1 LSGNGDNVNCRE
13 RVLTLLSGRAPDR
26 VPWLADLDYWAS
38 AMRRRG
44 EVAPDFIGSPA
55 YFDLNRQLGT
65 GFYLQGYF
73 PFKAHYDGTVRFE
86 SRQDGNLRRHTLETP
101 AGVLTSAWRY
111 LPVSFSE
118 APVKHLVERCEDLA
132 ALRHLYEHT
141 AYEPDY
147 DDIARR
153 QGWIGDNGVVLCY
166 LPRSPFMQMV
176 TELSGIEALVALW
189 AEAPDE
195 LDETLRVMER
205 SHDQAAAL
213 AVASPAEC
221 LMIPENLSSEV
232 VGKRFFERYL
242 RGYETRWVERIRRAG
257 KRSFI
262 HMDGTLR
269 GLLREVASVGF
280 DVIEAVTPAP
290 VGDLTFE
297 EMRRLAGP
305 SQILWGGLPGVCFTG
320 LVDDAEF
327 DRCVRTALAAMSRE
341 PRWVLGAADQ
351 VPPDGLRRRVA
362 RVAQLVEE
370 FAYSTEHPNT

>member
-1 LSGNGDNVNCRE
+1 MNRRE

-44 EVAPDFIGSPA
+44 EVAPDFMGSPA

-73 PFKAHYDGTVRFE
+73 PFKARYDSTVRAE
-86 SRQDGNLRRHTLETP
+86 TRQDGHVRWHTLETP
-101 AGVLTSAWRY
+101 AGALTSAWRY
-111 LPVSFSE
+111 LPESFSE
-118 APVKHLVERCEDLA
+118 APVKHLVEHRADLA
-132 ALRHLYEHT
+132 ALRHIYEHT

-147 DDIARR
+147 DDIVRR

-176 TELSGIEALVALW
+176 TEWSGIQALVALW
-189 AEAPDE
+189 TEAPDE

-242 RGYETRWVERIRRAG
+242 RGYQARWVERIRRAG
-257 KRSFI
+257 KYSFI

-297 EMRRLAGP
+297 EMRQLAGP
-305 SQILWGGLPGVCFTG
+305 SQILWGGLPGVYFTS

-327 DRCVRTALAAMSRE
+327 DRFARGALAAMSGQ

-351 VPPDGLRRRVA
+351 VPPDGLRRRIA
-362 RVAQLVEE
+362 QVAQLVEE
-370 FAYSTEHPNT
+370 FTYSSVRNNAQGLRA